1 MEFGEFYIPTDEAKL
16 MSTIDNVRALTCII
30 NDL

>member
-1 MEFGEFYIPTDEAKL
+1 MEFEEFYILTDEAKL
-16 MSTIDNVRALTCII
+16 MSTIDNFCALICII

>member
-1 MEFGEFYIPTDEAKL
+1 MEFEEFYILTDEAKL
-16 MSTIDNVRALTCII
+16 MSTIDNVRPLSCII